1 MQFDL
6 EKTGQLM
13 FVVSGLSG
21 VGKDAIIRTVAER
34 GRVDFCFVITTTSRP
49 PRPEEVEAVDYFFVS
64 EERFQEMIDEDELI
78 EHAVVYG
85 QNKGIS
91 KRAINTAMASA
102 RDIMIRVDYQG
113 AERVREFYPKAVLI
127 FMIPENVD
135 VWVERLRA
143 RGSESE
149 EELKIRIE
157 KAKNELESA
166 RQIFDYVIIN
176 EDEQLNQAADVLEA
190 IILAEHHRI
199 ANSGMI

>member
-21 VGKDAIIRTVAER
+21 VGKDAIIRAVAER
-34 GRVDFCFVITTTSRP
+34 GKVDFCFVITTTSRP
-49 PRPEEVEAVDYFFVS
+49 PRPEEVNAVDYFFVS
-64 EERFQEMIDEDELI
+64 EGRFQEMIDNDELV
-78 EHAVVYG
+78 EYAVVYG

-91 KRAINTAMASA
+91 KKAIKTAMASG
-102 RDIMIRVDYQG
+102 RDIMIRVDVQG
-113 AERVREFYPKAVLI
+113 AARVREFYPKAVLV

-157 KAKNELESA
+157 KAKNELQSA
-166 RQIFDYVIIN
+166 KQIFDYVIIN
-176 EDEQLNQAADVLEA
+176 EDDHLKEAADVLEA

-199 ANSGMI
+199 ANSGMN

>member
-21 VGKDAIIRTVAER
+21 VGKDAVIKTVADR
-34 GRVDFCFVITTTSRP
+34 GNVDFCFVITTTSRP
-49 PRPEEVEAVDYFFVS
+49 PRPDEVDEVDYFFVS
-64 EERFQEMIDEDELI
+64 EERFQEMVDNDELV

-91 KRAINTAMASA
+91 KRAIKIAQESG
-102 RDIMIRVDYQG
+102 RDIMIRVDVQG
-113 AERVREFYPKAVLI
+113 AASVRAFYPKAVLI
-127 FMIPENVD
+127 FMIPENFE

-149 EELKIRIE
+149 DELKIRIE
-157 KAKNELESA
+157 KAKNELEA
-166 RQIFDYVIIN
+166 AKQIFDYVIIN
-176 EDEQLNQAADVLEA
+176 EDEHLKDAADVLES

-199 ANSGMI
+199 TNSGMI

>member
-21 VGKDAIIRTVAER
+21 VGKDAVIRTVADR
-34 GRVDFCFVITTTSRP
+34 GKVDFCFVITTTSRP
-49 PRPEEVEAVDYFFVS
+49 PRSDEVDKVDYYFVS
-64 EERFQEMIDEDELI
+64 ESRFKEMIDSDELV

-91 KRAINTAMASA
+91 KKAIEIALGSG
-102 RDIMIRVDYQG
+102 RDIMIRVDVQG
-113 AERVREFYPKAVLI
+113 AASVREFYPKAVLI
-127 FMIPENVD
+127 FMIPENFD

-143 RGSESE
+143 RGSESKA
-149 EELKIRIE
+149 ELKIRIE
-157 KAKNELESA
+157 KAKNELEA
-166 RQIFDYVIIN
+166 AKQIFDYVIIN
-176 EDEQLNQAADVLEA
+176 EDEHLKDAADVLES